1 MPLVPIAVLMDT
13 AVIGVSDLHRAE
25 VCLAT
30 SAYNVANQIPKG
42 V

>member
-13 AVIGVSDLHRAE
+13 AGIGVSDLHRAE
-25 VCLAT
+25 VCLAA
-30 SAYNVANQIPKG
+30 SAHNVANPIPKG